1 MNLSSI
7 MRVSLNTTEVEIV
20 DLEQKTVVK
29 V

>member
-7 MRVSLNTTEVEIV
+7 MRVPLNTTEVEIV